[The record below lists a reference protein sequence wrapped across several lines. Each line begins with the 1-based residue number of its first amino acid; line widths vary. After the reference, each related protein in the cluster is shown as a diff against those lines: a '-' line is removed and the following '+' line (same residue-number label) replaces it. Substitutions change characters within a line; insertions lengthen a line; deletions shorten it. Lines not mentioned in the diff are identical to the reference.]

1 MSLILEALKKSEQQ
15 RRLGEAP
22 TLGTPIVLARRRR
35 NLLPLLALAIAAALG
50 VGWWLSR
57 TPAPVP
63 TPVAR
68 PGAAAPTGAATPAA
82 PTPPTAAPPPRPAA
96 SAAPAPHGKI
106 GGAVA
111 VTPPPAAAPAPT
123 AAPVLPVTRPDDRPG
138 SVTLPAALPAQAP
151 VVEGPGAVHDRPEPA
166 GPASPLPAAS
176 APAASAPAPA
186 PAPKPAP
193 VPTPTPTP
201 APASPPPAP
210 TAAAAAPA
218 YPSVWELP
226 YAVRKDLPAL
236 NVTMHVYAP
245 APADRFVVINGERHG
260 EGDQVADGV
269 TLKQISSDGMVLD
282 FRGHSFTFPRD
293 GR

>member
-1 MSLILEALKKSEQQ
+1 M
-15 RRLGEAP
+15 
-22 TLGTPIVLARRRR
+22 
-35 NLLPLLALAIAAALG
+35 
-50 VGWWLSR
+50 
-57 TPAPVP
+57 
-63 TPVAR
+63 
-68 PGAAAPTGAATPAA
+68 
-82 PTPPTAAPPPRPAA
+82 
-96 SAAPAPHGKI
+96 
-106 GGAVA
+106 
-111 VTPPPAAAPAPT
+111 
-123 AAPVLPVTRPDDRPG
+123 
-138 SVTLPAALPAQAP
+138 
-151 VVEGPGAVHDRPEPA
+151 
-166 GPASPLPAAS
+166 
-176 APAASAPAPA
+176 
-186 PAPKPAP
+186 
-193 VPTPTPTP
+193 PTPT
-201 APASPPPAP
+201 PASPPPAP